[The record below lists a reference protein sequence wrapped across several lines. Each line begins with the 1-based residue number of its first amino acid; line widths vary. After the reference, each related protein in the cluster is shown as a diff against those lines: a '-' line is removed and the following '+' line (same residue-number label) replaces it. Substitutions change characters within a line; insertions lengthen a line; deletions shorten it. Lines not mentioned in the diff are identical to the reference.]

1 MFEAPFFA
9 FLGAVALNLA
19 ATPWLIRRLRERSLL
34 DIPNARSSH
43 DEPVPRG
50 GGIAIVAT
58 WLLGMTSTWALRYP
72 LPALGILAPDGFVM
86 ATAGGMFVLA
96 FLGYQD
102 DRHNLNPYVKLV
114 VQLAVAGGALWL
126 SGLRVADLG
135 LPFGGTTDLGVAGWL
150 LAVIWLVGFTNIF
163 NFMDGI
169 NGLAFMQLTLGGA
182 AFCFMGVATD
192 DYELAIA
199 GALASGAALGTLKYN
214 FPRAL
219 VFMGD
224 VGSLP
229 SGFLLAMLALRAG
242 FGPRAEGT
250 PWLAALFVLWPFLW
264 DGGFTLLNRVYHR
277 RNPFRPHRSH
287 LYQRLYV
294 TGMSHQAITL
304 RYALAMV
311 LCAIAGLAGQ
321 RRDPE
326 ILRAA
331 LGLILLGS
339 TFYTVHVVRRVR
351 ASMTESGRV
360 GDDDQPDHPERP
372 A

>member
-9 FLGAVALNLA
+9 FLGALALNLV
-19 ATPWLIRRLRERSLL
+19 ATPWLIRELRDRSLL

-43 DEPVPRG
+43 DQPVPRG
-50 GGIAIVAT
+50 GGIAIVST
-58 WLLGMTSTWALRYP
+58 WLLGMCSTWALRYP
-72 LPALGILAPDGFVM
+72 LPALGIMAPDGFVL
-86 ATAGGMFVLA
+86 ATAGGMFMLA
-96 FLGYQD
+96 LLGFLD
-102 DRHNLNPYVKLV
+102 DRRNLNPYVKLA
-114 VQLAVAGGALWL
+114 VQLAVTGGALWL
-126 SGLRVADLG
+126 SGLRVAHLG
-135 LPFGGTTDLGVAGWL
+135 LPFGEAQDLGAAGWL
-150 LAVIWLVGFTNIF
+150 LAVVWLVGFTNIF

-169 NGLAFMQLTLGGA
+169 NGLAFMQLTLAGA
-182 AFCFMGVATD
+182 AFCLMGVVIA

-287 LYQRLYV
+287 LYQRLLA
-294 TGMSHQAITL
+294 TGMSHKAITL
-304 RYALAMV
+304 RYAAAMV
-311 LCAIAGLAGQ
+311 ACAVAGLAGQ
-321 RRDPE
+321 RRDQE
-326 ILRAA
+326 ILRGA
-331 LGLILLGS
+331 LALIVLCS
-339 TFYTVHVVRRVR
+339 TVYTVRVVTRVR
-351 ASMTESGRV
+351 ASMTENGNSA
-360 GDDDQPDHPERP
+360 DADHPRGS